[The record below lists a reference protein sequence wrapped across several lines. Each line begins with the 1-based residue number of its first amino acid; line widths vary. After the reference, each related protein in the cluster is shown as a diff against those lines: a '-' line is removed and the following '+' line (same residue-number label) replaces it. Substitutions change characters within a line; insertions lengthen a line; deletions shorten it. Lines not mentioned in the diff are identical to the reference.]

1 MPPGPRLH
9 DTYVAALQHDLA
21 ALPEGTTL
29 VGVVRRPTG
38 WFHAAVDENYPEVAP
53 PDALLDDFEEQQ
65 EAFAM
70 RGLCA
75 EEAHNA
81 AWDAVDFGERYRRH
95 LQTDSSARDGVA
107 DLRDRLRAGESLAL
121 VCFENTD
128 AKRCHR
134 TMLREHL
141 LDTLAD
147 GE

>member
-1 MPPGPRLH
+1 MPPTRRLH

-21 ALPEGTTL
+21 DLPAGATL

-38 WFHAAVDENYPEVAP
+38 WFHASVDENHPAVAP
-53 PDALLDDFEEQQ
+53 PAALLDSFEDRK

-81 AWDAVDFGERYRRH
+81 AWDTVDFAARYRRH
-95 LQTDSSARDGVA
+95 LRTDPSARETVA
-107 DLRDRLRAGESLAL
+107 DLCERLWSGESLAL

-128 AKRCHR
+128 TKRCHR
-134 TMLREHL
+134 TILREHL

-147 GE
+147 D